1 MPSPEPLV
9 VFRRVPAT
17 LHRQEIERF
26 GKSISGKFR
35 LDFTC
40 LITGDS
46 ELRRLNRQFRG
57 KDHATDVLSFPGS
70 NELVISY
77 QRARVQAAEFGH
89 NVADE
94 IKVLMLHGALHLLGM
109 DHESDTG
116 EMARRESF
124 WRRKLGLP
132 TGLIA
137 RSKPTVTA

>member
-17 LHRQEIERF
+17 LDRDEVERF
-26 GKSISGKFR
+26 AQLIRAR
-35 LDFTC
+35 LRVEFTC

-57 KDHATDVLSFPGS
+57 KDYATDVLSFPGS

-89 NVADE
+89 SVADE
-94 IKVLMLHGALHLLGM
+94 IKVLMLHGVLHLLGM

-116 EMARRESF
+116 EMARRESL

-132 TGLIA
+132 SGLIA
-137 RSKPTVTA
+137 RSRTLVPA